1 MLQTPR
7 GPEAVVRVEKIQA
20 AGAFH
25 VVVEDVG
32 VEDRE
37 ASSGRVPEIEL
48 VGPDAEATDGQK
60 VRMPVEKVGREP

>member
-25 VVVEDVG
+25 VVVEDPGLYYVDG
-32 VEDRE
+32 VL
-37 ASSGRVPEIEL
+37 SSE
-48 VGPDAEATDGQK
+48 
-60 VRMPVEKVGREP
+60 PVC